1 MAGPESCPS
10 PTPRP
15 SPAAQLRDLV
25 VVNEQS
31 GVEWR
36 VAAGSIDG
44 GRIVIRS
51 AVLSPPRNLFAS
63 RSATFTIR
71 AVDGGDRARRFASV
85 TLDYAATVPRQQY
98 VFA

>member
-1 MAGPESCPS
+1 MAAPESCPS
-10 PTPRP
+10 PLSRP
-15 SPAAQLRDLV
+15 SPATELRDLV

-36 VAAGSIDG
+36 VATGSIDG

-51 AVLSPPRNLFAS
+51 AVLIPPRNLFAS

-71 AVDGGDRARRFASV
+71 AFDGGDRARRFASV
-85 TLDYAATVPRQQY
+85 TLDYSATVPRREY
-98 VFA
+98 VFG